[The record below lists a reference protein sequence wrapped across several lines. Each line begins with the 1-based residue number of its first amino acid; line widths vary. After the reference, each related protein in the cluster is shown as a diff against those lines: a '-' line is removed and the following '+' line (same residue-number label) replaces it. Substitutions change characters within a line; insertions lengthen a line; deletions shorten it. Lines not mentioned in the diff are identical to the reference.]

1 MPPCHDAVNAILVGC
16 VLDDVAR
23 VLQWKLHFVAFH
35 GEDAAVSFR
44 QCMHRTGKM
53 GGICRGSQ
61 VVNHVAGGH
70 DSQSRVE
77 KHGSVEDGF
86 IIGFVVFFMIKNLG
100 CSVEEAC

>member
-1 MPPCHDAVNAILVGC
+1 MLERKFYFIP
-16 VLDDVAR
+16 
-23 VLQWKLHFVAFH
+23 FH

-86 IIGFVVFFMIKNLG
+86 IIGFVVFFMAMAHIDKVFTEFPFFNELFQLLHIEL
-100 CSVEEAC
+100 VF